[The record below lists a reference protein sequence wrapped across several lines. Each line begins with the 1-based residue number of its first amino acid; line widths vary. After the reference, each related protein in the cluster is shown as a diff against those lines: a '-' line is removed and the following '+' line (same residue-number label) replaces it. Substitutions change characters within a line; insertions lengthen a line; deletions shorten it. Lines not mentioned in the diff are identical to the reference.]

1 MVMYAGVDHFVSEP
15 AALTQLL
22 DEHHLV
28 VLSDDHGR
36 QARLISTLI
45 EYLAILPETRLVML
59 PGPELVDLESICTVF
74 ERHFNGEHRIERS
87 IRGLVRLLR
96 NHTDQPKHQY
106 FFWPDADALL
116 EADVK
121 LFGRVVNAL
130 LSVAAER
137 EHVSAEVLA
146 LQRFIFIGGSKLG
159 AYAEDEHGQFH
170 SWLLERGATRFWE
183 VVSCLDRPPV
193 LTFRLEG

>member
-1 MVMYAGVDHFVSEP
+1 MYAGLDQFVSDP
-15 AALTQLL
+15 AALMQLL

-28 VLSDDHGR
+28 VLSDDPGR
-36 QARLISTLI
+36 HARLVSTLT
-45 EYLAILPETRLVML
+45 EYLAILPDTRLVML
-59 PGPELVDLESICTVF
+59 PGPNLVDLESVCTVF
-74 ERHFNGEHRIERS
+74 ERDFNGEHRIERS
-87 IRGLVRLLR
+87 IRGLIRLLR
-96 NHTDQPKHQY
+96 NHTEEPKHQY
-106 FFWPDADALL
+106 FFWPEADALL
-116 EADVK
+116 DADVK

-137 EHVSAEVLA
+137 EHVSTDVLA
-146 LQRFIFIGGSKLG
+146 LQRFIFLGGSKLG

-170 SWLLERGATRFWE
+170 SWLVERRSTPFWE